1 MRQLPN
7 MLTVSRLVATVPVV
21 ALVFGNQPGTYLAA
35 TFVFAAAALTDFFD
49 GRIARRYSITSKL
62 GVFLDLTADKVFVSG
77 VLIGL
82 IQAGLVPAWIVIV
95 IVTREFLVAG
105 LRSLA
110 AAGGV
115 VIPAGRWGKQK
126 TLLTLVAIGGIL
138 LAKGF
143 GGATA
148 FPLGL
153 ATGTFP
159 TTVADYLLFTADAV
173 LILAV
178 VWTIFSGV
186 EYVRG
191 GWKLLAPAPA

>member
-7 MLTVSRLVATVPVV
+7 MLTSSRLVATVPVV

-35 TFVFAAAALTDFFD
+35 TIVFAAAALTDFFD